1 MVKYVGFSNG
11 EVLIDLNMMS
21 FDNWRDN
28 VAEEIHEH
36 LRKYPE
42 VKDSNQFPLMR
53 CHIHRQRRVLMN
65 APFFVPK
72 LYPK

>member
-36 LRKYPE
+36 LEKYPE
-42 VKDSNQFPLMR
+42 VKKIQINFP
-53 CHIHRQRRVLMN
+53 
-65 APFFVPK
+65 
-72 LYPK
+72 